1 MRQPSRRENNLTQMV
16 RLTPSILLALFVAA
30 QASAASR
37 LLNYE
42 TRVVRAAEQIE
53 RIKSDKDYGEEG
65 TSYIKRLLP
74 KSEQIEFE
82 RREVTVDNSWLYVL
96 LDSYDSE
103 RDPQR
108 RNAILNETVGR
119 LRTLD
124 DHLRRVETPPSDDT
138 DRSRD
143 KIRDILSRPAYQP
156 ERETAIGGFIK
167 HILRKV
173 RALMSELYLSLTRLL
188 ERLFGVSAQS
198 AWFSNL
204 VLIVVLI
211 AAFIAVLSMIRK
223 RRRAPATRKKKT
235 RIVLGEE
242 IAADSTSSELVE
254 AGLAAAQTG
263 DFRTAVRKLYVAL
276 LYELAELNLIELEE
290 SATNHEYLNKVSR
303 FGAVA
308 APMRYLTERFDYVW
322 YGMFPSS
329 ADDFAAYRARYE
341 EAMRGAQTLGEEAA
355 RAS

>member
-1 MRQPSRRENNLTQMV
+1 ML
-16 RLTPSILLALFVAA
+16 RLSSTILLTLIVATG
-30 QASAASR
+30 ASAAAR

-53 RIKSDKDYGEEG
+53 RIKSDKDYAEEG

-74 KSEQIEFE
+74 RSEQIEFE
-82 RREVTVDNSWLYVL
+82 RREVTVDNGWLYVL
-96 LDSYDSE
+96 LDSYTSE
-103 RDPQR
+103 SDQQR
-108 RNAILNETVGR
+108 RNAILNEIVGR
-119 LRTLD
+119 LRALD
-124 DHLRRVETPPSDDT
+124 EHLQRVESPASIDD
-138 DRSRD
+138 DSSRD
-143 KIRDILSRPAYQP
+143 KIREILSRPAYQP
-156 ERETAIGGFIK
+156 ERETAMGSFIK
-167 HILRKV
+167 QVFRKV
-173 RALMSELYLSLTRLL
+173 RAFMSELYLSLARLL

-204 VLIVVLI
+204 VLVVVLV
-211 AAFIAVLSMIRK
+211 AAFIAALSMIR
-223 RRRAPATRKKKT
+223 RRSRVPAARKKKT

-242 IAADSTSSELVE
+242 LAADSTSGELVE
-254 AGLAAAQTG
+254 AGLAAARTG

-276 LYELAELNLIELEE
+276 LYELAELNLIELDD
-290 SATNHEYLNKVSR
+290 SATNHEYLIKVSR
-303 FGAVA
+303 FGTLA

-341 EAMRGAQTLGEEAA
+341 EAIRSAQTLGEEAA